1 MYESRLGPFSARQV
15 GLHRET
21 VTFLFYLNIECS
33 LALLEMRIALA
44 RLVWHYDL
52 SLVEDEPPAYL
63 HRSLAAGPLEVH
75 MKERHISRT
84 NMD

>member
-1 MYESRLGPFSARQV
+1 
-15 GLHRET
+15 
-21 VTFLFYLNIECS
+21 
-33 LALLEMRIALA
+33 MRIALA